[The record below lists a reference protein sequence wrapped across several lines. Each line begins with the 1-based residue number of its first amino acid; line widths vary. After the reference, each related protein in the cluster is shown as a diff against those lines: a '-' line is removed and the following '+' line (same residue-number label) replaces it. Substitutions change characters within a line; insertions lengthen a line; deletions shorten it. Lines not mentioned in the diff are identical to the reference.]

1 VTVRYANKVQVREL
15 LSQSSYLSANDP
27 RLHFGLGNATS
38 VDVEVRWPLGLVE
51 RFTNVAADRLVFL
64 TEGSGI
70 SKVQKFR

>member
-27 RLHFGLGNATS
+27 RLHFGLGNASS
-38 VDVEVRWPLGLVE
+38 VDMEVRWPLGLVE
-51 RFTNVAADRLVFL
+51 RFTNVAADQLVFL